1 MATDRELIERTQSG
15 ESEAYAELFRKYYQ
29 HIYTICFSIIR
40 NPEDA
45 EELAQEMFVLA
56 YLKVDQLRD
65 PAKFFPWLKKMAR
78 NRSRNFLQR
87 READVVSLSL
97 VDMERSSVNPDENIL
112 RQELMQSVMEAIEAL
127 PPKDRQVVK
136 AHIDGLSHAE
146 IGRRF
151 GISQQ
156 ASLSRLYR
164 ARRKLADGI
173 GDLLHGVFGLSKM
186 LHSTKLI
193 SGGIMAMKVATGA
206 KITIGVLG
214 IVVVGAIL
222 LQRATRAPQ
231 DGSHGGATEQQVME
245 SADKHVATQ
254 RKEDTAVAVLP
265 KTADHTGKSERVE
278 GIQQDISEH
287 PEEEAAHVAT
297 QRKEFTAVTVKTLPK
312 EDIEEQ
318 DTGVDKS
325 SAPPDEPAREL
336 QQKILE
342 AVQNADTQAVL
353 DVSKGKYRR
362 SLEEQYERHGEPTAE
377 QAADVRGMRISD
389 SWYVGDDEF
398 HFVLSLP
405 DGYKVDSLPD
415 GYKIEY
421 ILQSDSTGWWLVD
434 HKGTVTEATFD
445 TSTSV
450 RKPGGK

>member
-29 HIYTICFSIIR
+29 HIYTICFSMIR

-97 VDMERSSVNPDENIL
+97 VDMERSSVNPDEDIL

-127 PPKDRQVVK
+127 PPRDRQVVK

-186 LHSTKLI
+186 LRSTKLS

-222 LQRATRAPQ
+222 LQRATRAPH
-231 DGSHGGATEQQVME
+231 DGSNRGTTEQQVME

-254 RKEDTAVAVLP
+254 RWEATTVLP

-297 QRKEFTAVTVKTLPK
+297 QREDTAVTVKAPPR

-318 DTGVDKS
+318 DTGADKS
-325 SAPPDEPAREL
+325 SVLPDEPAREL

-342 AVQNADTQAVL
+342 ACRNTDMQAL
-353 DVSKGKYRR
+353 IDVSKGKMRR
-362 SLEEQYERHGEPTAE
+362 ILEEQYERFGEPTAE
-377 QAADVRGMRISD
+377 QAADVRGVRISD

-398 HFVLSLP
+398 HFVLSTFL
-405 DGYKVDSLPD
+405 VSLD
-415 GYKIEY
+415 DDYKIEY

-434 HKGTVTEATFD
+434 YIGDGTVTEFEVK
-445 TSTSV
+445 TSISV
-450 RKPGGK
+450 PKPGGK

>member
-29 HIYTICFSIIR
+29 HIYTICFSMIR

-45 EELAQEMFVLA
+45 EELAQEMFVHA

-97 VDMERSSVNPDENIL
+97 VDMERSSVNLDEDIL
-112 RQELMQSVMEAIEAL
+112 SQELMQSVMEAIEAL
-127 PPKDRQVVK
+127 PPRDRQVVK

-173 GDLLHGVFGLSKM
+173 GNLLHGVFGLSKM
-186 LHSTKLI
+186 LRSTKLI
-193 SGGIMAMKVATGA
+193 SGGIIAMKVATGA

-222 LQRATRAPQ
+222 LQRATRAPH
-231 DGSHGGATEQQVME
+231 DGSNRGTTEQQVME
-245 SADKHVATQ
+245 SADREGSV
-254 RKEDTAVAVLP
+254 P

-287 PEEEAAHVAT
+287 AEEETARVAT
-297 QRKEFTAVTVKTLPK
+297 QRKEFTAVTVKAPPK

-318 DTGVDKS
+318 DTGADKS
-325 SAPPDEPAREL
+325 SVLPDEPAREL

-342 AVQNADTQAVL
+342 AMQNVDIQAVL
-353 DVSKGKYRR
+353 DVSKGKIRR
-362 SLEEQYERHGEPTAE
+362 ILEEQYEQYGEPK
-377 QAADVRGMRISD
+377 AADVRDLRISD

-398 HFVLSLP
+398 HFVLSSH
-405 DGYKVDSLPD
+405 DGYSV
-415 GYKIEY
+415 EY
-421 ILQSDSTGWWLVD
+421 ILQSDNTGWWLVD
-434 HKGTVTEATFD
+434 GKADEIVGEPIEVKTYI
-445 TSTSV
+445 SV
-450 RKPGGK
+450 PKPDGK

>member
-29 HIYTICFSIIR
+29 HIYTICFSMIR

-45 EELAQEMFVLA
+45 EELAQEMFVHA

-78 NRSRNFLQR
+78 NRSKNFLQR

-97 VDMERSSVNPDENIL
+97 VDMERSSVNPDEELL
-112 RQELMQSVMEAIEAL
+112 RHELIQAIMEAIEAL
-127 PPKDRQVVK
+127 PVKDRQVVR
-136 AHIDGLSHAE
+136 ARIDGLSHAE

-173 GDLLHGVFGLSKM
+173 GDLLHSVFGLLKM
-186 LHSTKLI
+186 LRSTELI
-193 SGGIMAMKVATGA
+193 SGGIVAMKVSMGA
-206 KITIGVLG
+206 KIIIGAVG
-214 IVVVGAIL
+214 VVVAGAVL
-222 LQRATRAPQ
+222 LPKVMNTPQ
-231 DGSHGGATEQQVME
+231 DKSYGVASEQQVVE

-254 RKEDTAVAVLP
+254 RKEYTAVATMVLP
-265 KTADHTGKSERVE
+265 KPADHTGKSERVE
-278 GIQQDISEH
+278 GIQEDISEH
-287 PEEEAAHVAT
+287 PEEEAAHVAA
-297 QRKEFTAVTVKTLPK
+297 QREDTAVTVKAPPK

-318 DTGVDKS
+318 DTGADKS
-325 SAPPDEPAREL
+325 SVLPEEPAREL

-342 AVQNADTQAVL
+342 AFRNVDTQAVI
-353 DVSKGKYRR
+353 DVSKGKIRR
-362 SLEEQYERHGEPTAE
+362 RLEEEYEQFGEPTAE
-377 QAADVRGMRISD
+377 EAADVIRSLRISD

-398 HFVLSLP
+398 HFVLSWG
-405 DGYKVDSLPD
+405 DVHS
-415 GYKIEY
+415 IEY
-421 ILQSDSTGWWLVD
+421 ILQSDNTGWWLVD
-434 HKGTVTEATFD
+434 SISDGIVTEFTID
-445 TSTSV
+445 TSNSV
-450 RKPGGK
+450 PKPGGK

>member
-1 MATDRELIERTQSG
+1 MATDRELIERIQGG

-29 HIYTICFSIIR
+29 RIYAICFSMIR

-45 EELAQEMFVLA
+45 EELAQEMFVHA
-56 YLKVDQLRD
+56 YLKVGQLRD

-78 NRSRNFLQR
+78 NRSRNFLQH

-97 VDMERSSVNPDENIL
+97 VDMERSSVNPDEELL
-112 RQELMQSVMEAIEAL
+112 RHELIQAIMEAIEAL
-127 PPKDRQVVK
+127 PVRDRQVVR
-136 AHIDGLSHAE
+136 ARIDGLSHAE

-186 LHSTKLI
+186 LRSTKLI

-214 IVVVGAIL
+214 IVVAGAIL
-222 LQRATRAPQ
+222 LQRATRAPH
-231 DGSHGGATEQQVME
+231 DGSNRGTTEQQVMG
-245 SADKHVATQ
+245 SAD
-254 RKEDTAVAVLP
+254 REGP
-265 KTADHTGKSERVE
+265 ISKTADHTGKSERVE
-278 GIQQDISEH
+278 DIQQDISEH
-287 PEEEAAHVAT
+287 PEEEAARVAT
-297 QRKEFTAVTVKTLPK
+297 QRKEFTAVTVKALPK
-312 EDIEEQ
+312 EDIEEQDTEEDIEEQ

-336 QQKILE
+336 SQKILE
-342 AVQNADTQAVL
+342 AMQNFDMQAVL
-353 DVSKGKYRR
+353 DVSKGKIRGV
-362 SLEEQYERHGEPTAE
+362 LEEEYERHGEPTAE
-377 QAADVRGMRISD
+377 DVADVRGMRISD

-398 HFVLSLP
+398 HFALSTFL
-405 DGYKVDSLPD
+405 VSLD
-415 GYKIEY
+415 DDYNIEY
-421 ILQSDSTGWWLVD
+421 IMQSDSTGWWLVD
-434 HKGTVTEATFD
+434 HIPDEIVGEFTID
-445 TSTSV
+445 TSISAP
-450 RKPGGK
+450 KPGGK